1 MSIHFDGRAKS
12 EHFDAIQSAL
22 ADNKNVT
29 FAHKRIKCGWGEWSL
44 VQATLHAVESALVA
58 FPSATHFYMIS
69 GDCMPIKSS
78 DYIHA
83 FLDENDRDYVECF
96 DFFRSDWIKTGFKKE
111 RLIYRHFFNE
121 RTQKWWFYKSFE
133 MQKKFN
139 LTRDVPKDIQ
149 VRIGSQWWC
158 LRRKTIE
165 AIVEFGKQRP
175 DVMRFFKTTWI
186 PDETYFQTLVGHLI
200 PNKEIETRTLTFLV
214 FSDYGMPATFYN
226 DHYDFLVS
234 QNYMFARKISGEALS
249 LRQRLGALYNSGRKS
264 FEVSGQGRNLY
275 KFVTERGRTGI
286 RFAPRF
292 WESESTIGRDREL
305 YIVVCKKWHVAK
317 RLLSELR
324 HHVEMPVLEYIFN
337 EHVPELPQLGGILSN
352 PYKKARHRR
361 ALMRMLY
368 EHYETDK
375 LMICLDP
382 SNIELLRDFSGD
394 RSELRVLEVD
404 VDFDDVYVLGHAKR
418 VGLVAENTPVGTLV
432 GLLPSVKNDL
442 RYELEALRDCGFAN
456 YFRIIEGDTVT
467 RNG

>member
-1 MSIHFDGRAKS
+1 MSRIAYILLCHKDPDGIVAQANRLTASGDYVSIHFDGRAKS

-175 DVMRFFKTTWI
+175 FVMRFFKTTWT

-214 FSDYGMPATFYN
+214 FSDYGMPAT
-226 DHYDFLVS
+226 L
-234 QNYMFARKISGEALS
+234 
-249 LRQRLGALYNSGRKS
+249 
-264 FEVSGQGRNLY
+264 
-275 KFVTERGRTGI
+275 
-286 RFAPRF
+286 
-292 WESESTIGRDREL
+292 
-305 YIVVCKKWHVAK
+305 
-317 RLLSELR
+317 
-324 HHVEMPVLEYIFN
+324 
-337 EHVPELPQLGGILSN
+337 
-352 PYKKARHRR
+352 
-361 ALMRMLY
+361 
-368 EHYETDK
+368 
-375 LMICLDP
+375 
-382 SNIELLRDFSGD
+382 
-394 RSELRVLEVD
+394 
-404 VDFDDVYVLGHAKR
+404 
-418 VGLVAENTPVGTLV
+418 
-432 GLLPSVKNDL
+432 
-442 RYELEALRDCGFAN
+442 
-456 YFRIIEGDTVT
+456 
-467 RNG
+467 